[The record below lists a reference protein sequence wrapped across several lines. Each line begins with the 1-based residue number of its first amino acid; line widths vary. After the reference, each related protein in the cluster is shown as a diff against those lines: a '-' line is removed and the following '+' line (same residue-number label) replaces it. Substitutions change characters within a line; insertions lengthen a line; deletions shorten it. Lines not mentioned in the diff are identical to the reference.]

1 MDELRR
7 IGVFTKV
14 VQAQSF
20 SGAARQ
26 LGVAKSAVS
35 KQISL
40 LEQEVGVRL
49 LNRTT
54 RKLSLTEAGEIYYR
68 HCEQIVDRADIA
80 LNELRQYQN
89 QPTGTLR
96 VASPISFGTGHLVP
110 VIKELRCLYPLLKI
124 DLLLEDRVV
133 NMVEEGIDLTIRMG
147 LLQESNLVAKKLCDT
162 PAVVFA
168 SPEYLARY
176 GSPQTPAE
184 LSEHQ
189 WISLSI
195 LSSPLFRS
203 FRHKVTQ
210 QQETPQLS
218 GNLKINSVEGVV
230 AAAKN
235 GLGISALAK
244 PAVCEDLHTGQLVA
258 LLEDYELEPVGVYAV
273 YPHREHLPP
282 KVRIFMDFLEK
293 RCENASWALP
303 R

>member
-1 MDELRR
+1 MDELKR

-14 VQAQSF
+14 VQARSF
-20 SGAARQ
+20 SGAARK

-40 LEQEVGVRL
+40 LEQEVGARL
-49 LNRTT
+49 LNRST

-68 HCEQIVDRADIA
+68 HCEQIVDRANIA

-96 VASPISFGTGHLVP
+96 VSSTISFGTSLLIP

-124 DLLLEDRVV
+124 DLQLDDRVMD
-133 NMVEEGIDLTIRMG
+133 MVEEGIDLTIRVG
-147 LLQESNLVAKKLCDT
+147 RLQDSDLIAKKLCDT
-162 PAVVFA
+162 PAVAFA

-176 GSPQTPAE
+176 GTPKTPND
-184 LSEHQ
+184 LCDHQ
-189 WISLSI
+189 WINLSI
-195 LSSPLFRS
+195 TSTPMRRS
-203 FRHKVTQ
+203 FRHKITQ
-210 QQETPQLS
+210 QEENPQVS

-230 AAAKN
+230 AAAKH
-235 GLGISALAK
+235 GLGISIIAK
-244 PAVCEDLHTGQLVA
+244 TTICEELHTGKLIP
-258 LLEDYELEPVGVYAV
+258 LLEDYALDPIGVYALS
-273 YPHREHLPP
+273 PHREHLPP

-293 RCENASWALP
+293 HCDNASWALP